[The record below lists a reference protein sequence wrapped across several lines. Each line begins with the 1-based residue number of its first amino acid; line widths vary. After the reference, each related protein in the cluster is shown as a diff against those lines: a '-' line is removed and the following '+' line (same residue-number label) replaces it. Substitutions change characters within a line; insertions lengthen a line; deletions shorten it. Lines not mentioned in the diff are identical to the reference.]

1 MAGYYKNQMS
11 NNAVWAY
18 SQGEKPMYKWTKTTI
33 LEEIDNIFWHADEK
47 TEIDFKKM
55 TLKELKENFLVW
67 SSWHHTGKNYNETD
81 FYCIEESA
89 VLNFT
94 VKEFDKIISNRKK
107 KTYTRRTAAEL
118 EQIKAE
124 KEKDILL
131 TERSK
136 EIYRK
141 LYIIYIYKS
150 DLKTFKGLINRF
162 LNDKINIEK
171 DFAES
176 VEIARQKEEHRIKCW
191 QGDVNDWHNREGIV
205 DLYYKDISTYV
216 LKMRG
221 VENYQIDKKL
231 LKQIKNK
238 IMN

>member
-11 NNAVWAY
+11 NNAIWAY
-18 SQGEKPMYKWTKTTI
+18 SQGEKPMYKWTKTSI
-33 LEEIDNIFWHADEK
+33 LEEIDNIFLHAGK
-47 TEIDFKKM
+47 KVEIDFKRM
-55 TLKELKENFLVW
+55 TLEELKNNFLVW
-67 SSWHHTGKNYNETD
+67 SSWHHTGKFYNETD

-94 VKEFDKIISNRKK
+94 VKKFDEIISKRKK
-107 KTYTRRTAAEL
+107 RTYARRTAAEL

-131 TERSK
+131 TERS
-136 EIYRK
+136 EELYRK

-150 DLKTFKGLINRF
+150 DLKTLKGLINRF

-205 DLYYKDISTYV
+205 DLYYQDISTYV

>member
-33 LEEIDNIFWHADEK
+33 LEEIDNIFWHADKK

-67 SSWHHTGKNYNETD
+67 SSWHHTGKIYNETD

-94 VKEFDKIISNRKK
+94 VKEFDEIISNRKK
-107 KTYTRRTAAEL
+107 RTYTRRTAAEL

-124 KEKDILL
+124 
-131 TERSK
+131 K

-238 IMN
+238 IVN